1 MRRFF
6 LFLSIVFFAL
16 GCKNKSYSPSFN
28 GMAQEETNTNF
39 IVAFGSCSK
48 QDVTNPFW
56 DDIILQNPNVWIWG
70 GDIVYA
76 DTDNMNKLMAIY
88 KEQNENKGYQ
98 LLKSKVP
105 VIGTWDDH
113 DYGLNDGGE
122 EFSMKKESQQLFM
135 DFMEVPKDDKR
146 RNREGVYASHTYKTS
161 EGSIKI
167 LVLDTRYFRSQLLKD
182 ENLNKR
188 YKVNYEGSAT
198 VLGAEKWKWLENELR
213 TSEAD
218 FNLIVSSIQFLS
230 AEHGFETW
238 GNFPKEVEKLNKLI
252 IESKAKGTMILSGDR
267 HISEFSKTTLENMEY
282 PLIDFTSSGL
292 THSYS
297 NYAGEPNRFRIG
309 EVTFVP
315 SFGIIELNMNNKEAH
330 LKIMGE
336 NGMVF
341 QELKQV
347 Y

>member
-1 MRRFF
+1 MQRFF
-6 LFLSIVFFAL
+6 LFLSILIFAL
-16 GCKNKSYSPSFN
+16 GCKTKSYSPPST
-28 GMAQEETNTNF
+28 ALTQEDTNTNF
-39 IVAFGSCSK
+39 IVAFGSCNK

-56 DDIILQNPNVWIWG
+56 DDIILQNPDVWIWG

-76 DTDNMNKLMAIY
+76 DTDNMNKLKAIY
-88 KEQNENKGYQ
+88 NKQSKNEGYQ

-122 EFSMKKESQQLFM
+122 EFSMKRESQQLFL
-135 DFMEVPKDDKR
+135 DFMEVPKGDKR
-146 RNREGVYASHTYKTS
+146 RNREGVYTSHSYKTPK
-161 EGSIKI
+161 GSIKI

-182 ENLNKR
+182 ENLNRR
-188 YKVNYEGSAT
+188 YKFNSEDDVT
-198 VLGAEKWKWLENELR
+198 VLGAEQWNWLENELR

-252 IESKAKGTMILSGDR
+252 IESKAKGAMILSGDR

-297 NYAGEPNRFRIG
+297 SYTGEPNRFRIG